1 MTMINVNITRSG
13 ALLTNQ
19 APQIIQTGLDRL
31 VTAVTLF
38 LAAEVKKRVPQGVFG
53 AQGGLLGSIQHE
65 VVGKGTPVIKG
76 IVMSAQKYAEVVE
89 KGRLPGRGMPPA
101 GSLVRWLEVKLG
113 LDEKTARKIE
123 FVVRRKI
130 GLKGFEG
137 AHMFEK
143 AVTENQIK
151 LDQMAQAEGFK
162 LAIDLT

>member
-1 MTMINVNITRSG
+1 
-13 ALLTNQ
+13 
-19 APQIIQTGLDRL
+19 
-31 VTAVTLF
+31 
-38 LAAEVKKRVPQGVFG
+38 
-53 AQGGLLGSIQHE
+53 
-65 VVGKGTPVIKG
+65 
-76 IVMSAQKYAEVVE
+76 
-89 KGRLPGRGMPPA
+89 MPPA